1 MNFQLTPLNRNL
13 IIAAIIVVIGFVAY
27 FSMYQPK
34 HNELVSDQTR
44 LAQLQQNYTDLKRV
58 ADQKPQYLALEQQIQ
73 TRLSGVE
80 LTADNRAYIPSY
92 LKQIE
97 DLAKRDGL
105 TVTSVVPQP
114 LPTPSGA
121 PAAAAPANAAGTSAA
136 ENLPGVGHVLT
147 SAANAAGGASM
158 RAAQTNN
165 TAAATGE
172 AGPNGQTQN
181 GTPAPSAGGTVA
193 ATSGSMTVPA
203 NGKPGPAATTTARQ
217 NAIIYV
223 NQSFQQVPV
232 NMELAGTFTQL
243 QQFLRD
249 LNKFPKLIG
258 VGSVTLN
265 PALQT
270 PVGLTPTLHIVL
282 PITAY
287 RLTTGQPPASQPTA
301 APAAGNGG

>member
-13 IIAAIIVVIGFVAY
+13 IIAAVVLVIGFVGY

-34 HNELVSDQTR
+34 HNELVADQSK
-44 LAQLQQNYTDLKRV
+44 LAQLQQNYADLKRV
-58 ADQKPQYLALEQQIQ
+58 ADQRPQYLALEQQIRS
-73 TRLSGVE
+73 RLAGVE

-105 TVTSVVPQP
+105 TVTAVVPQP
-114 LPTPSGA
+114 LPTPSGEPSSA
-121 PAAAAPANAAGTSAA
+121 PITPGSGPAS
-136 ENLPGVGHVLT
+136 LT
-147 SAANAAGGASM
+147 SIAPIGAAVKVAGGASM
-158 RAAQTNN
+158 NAQQVTN

-172 AGPNGQTQN
+172 AGPQGQPQN
-181 GTPAPSAGGTVA
+181 GTPAPVAGA
-193 ATSGSMTVPA
+193 AA
-203 NGKPGPAATTTARQ
+203 GPAGATTTTTGEQPGAKPTPSARE
-217 NAIIYV
+217 NAIVYV

-232 NMELAGTFTQL
+232 NMELVGTFTQL

-258 VGSVTLN
+258 VSSVTVN
-265 PALQT
+265 PTTVAGAGET
-270 PVGLTPTLHIVL
+270 PSLHITL

-287 RLTTGQPPASQPTA
+287 RLTAGQPLPPQPVVVPPAGS
-301 APAAGNGG
+301 GG